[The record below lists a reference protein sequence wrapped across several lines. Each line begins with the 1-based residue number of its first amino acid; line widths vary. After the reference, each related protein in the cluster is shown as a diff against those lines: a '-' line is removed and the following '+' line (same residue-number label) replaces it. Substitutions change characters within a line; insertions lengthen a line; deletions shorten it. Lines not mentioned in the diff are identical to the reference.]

1 MEKYLYV
8 VFFHVEMEKYLYV
21 VFFHVEMEEND
32 VQVVSL
38 VSLVEM
44 ASPNPGPGPGPGG

>member
-1 MEKYLYV
+1 MEEYLN
-8 VFFHVEMEKYLYV
+8 V

-38 VSLVEM
+38 VEM
-44 ASPNPGPGPGPGG
+44 ASPNPGG